1 MSKFEC
7 FLKGSIM
14 KTKLYF
20 LTPLLLF
27 ALSACNS
34 DDPSSSETDVPA
46 AKERQDIPLTRS
58 ETQLAD
64 HTLDF
69 SLALLRQASL
79 QEAGKNMLVSPL
91 GTAALLNLMAN
102 GAESHTADELYAVL
116 SPSGVSAGELND
128 FFSKLNTWLPELDN
142 TTSLAQAYSL
152 WMDDQF
158 TVHSGYTDVAQ
169 SVLGADVRQLDFQ
182 NTQSQQQLYD
192 WCSEKTEGCIRE
204 IDCPL
209 ADAQLVMLHALY
221 FKGVWTDKFD
231 PAQTRTETF
240 RGSLREVAV
249 PMMHDR
255 QRAGYAVTES
265 VTAVS
270 LPYGNEAYSMLLVL
284 PAAGTDMAQ
293 AGRALADGA
302 WKELTSRL
310 YGAQVDLKLP
320 KFELAYDTSLIEM
333 LQEMGIHDA
342 FNGEA
347 DFSGLT
353 PDPLY
358 FNVFKQQ
365 SVLRVDERGTEA
377 ASVTWAGLDTS
388 LPEGG
393 EEPVAAVTFDRPF
406 YFFIQEKS
414 TGLMLFMGKVEELNP
429 E

>member
-1 MSKFEC
+1 
-7 FLKGSIM
+7 M

-27 ALSACNS
+27 AFSACNS

-182 NTQSQQQLYD
+182 NTQSQQ
-192 WCSEKTEGCIRE
+192 
-204 IDCPL
+204 
-209 ADAQLVMLHALY
+209 
-221 FKGVWTDKFD
+221 
-231 PAQTRTETF
+231 
-240 RGSLREVAV
+240 
-249 PMMHDR
+249 
-255 QRAGYAVTES
+255 
-265 VTAVS
+265 
-270 LPYGNEAYSMLLVL
+270 
-284 PAAGTDMAQ
+284 
-293 AGRALADGA
+293 
-302 WKELTSRL
+302 
-310 YGAQVDLKLP
+310 
-320 KFELAYDTSLIEM
+320 
-333 LQEMGIHDA
+333 
-342 FNGEA
+342 
-347 DFSGLT
+347 
-353 PDPLY
+353 
-358 FNVFKQQ
+358 
-365 SVLRVDERGTEA
+365 
-377 ASVTWAGLDTS
+377 
-388 LPEGG
+388 
-393 EEPVAAVTFDRPF
+393 
-406 YFFIQEKS
+406 
-414 TGLMLFMGKVEELNP
+414 
-429 E
+429 